1 MNKPRIGNLL
11 IIDDEIETLNPLC
24 DLLSKWGYKVTACT
38 SGREA
43 LETLRKQD
51 IDVMLTDLV
60 MPEMD
65 GIQLILAAMNIDP
78 HVVSII
84 ITGQGTIQ
92 TAVEAMKVG
101 AFDLLVKPLDFKM
114 LRPIL
119 SRAVEVQ
126 RLRQSEARYRSIV
139 EDQTELICRFLPDGT
154 LTFVNEP
161 YCRYFARKEAD
172 LIGHSFLSRIPEED
186 REEVKKHIFS
196 LNIQNRVETH
206 ENRVINSDGEIAWQ
220 RWTNRVLFDD
230 HKNIIEYQ
238 SVGRDITERKKM
250 EEALLE
256 SQTRYRE
263 LADSITDV
271 FFAVDNNLNYTYWN
285 KPSEDLTGISAK
297 DAIGKSL
304 YEIFPDTPETRRAEK
319 VYLDVLRTQQPQT
332 FINRYQIRDKEHYFE
347 IDAYPSRKGLSVF
360 VKDVTGRKQIEEALQ
375 KSEARYRD
383 LYDNAPDMCHT
394 LDENG
399 VILDCNQTEAKM
411 LGYEKREIIGK
422 HITNFFT
429 EESRKRYETDFPR
442 LKEKKELSN
451 LDREFIRKDGT
462 IFSASLNVFSVCDE
476 EGRFI
481 GAKTIARDI
490 TQLKQ
495 IEDALRRSEHKIRM
509 ITDNIPALVSY
520 IDIHGRYEFVNARYE
535 EWFGISRSELIG
547 KHVREVLGDAAYNR
561 IEKYVKQASSGHSV
575 SFENDIHYLHGGKRW
590 ANVSYIPDIEEG
602 GKVNGFY
609 ALVIDITERKR
620 MEEALKESEEK
631 YKTLADSALVGI
643 YKTNLKGDI
652 LYVNEALLKMLEYD
666 SPEKLLSANA
676 LSTYKNPDDR
686 ALLIENLK
694 RMSEVRDFETEL
706 LTKTGK
712 FRNVII
718 NVTIEGDVMSGMI
731 LDITERKKAEEA
743 LRESEERFRSLSDAA
758 FEGIVFHKKGVLLRA
773 NDQFFTIFGYEPD
786 ELIGKQMVQI
796 LVAPE
801 AQEFVKKQ
809 IAGGKQGPYES
820 IGVRKNG
827 TKFPMEIR
835 ARQIELKEQK
845 IRVTTLVDITERKK
859 VEQALKERGE
869 ELAQKTMN
877 LEEVNTA
884 LKVLLDK
891 RDDDKLRL
899 EESILLNIHELV
911 EPYSEKLRKSGLN
924 ELQKNLLEIMESNL
938 KEIVSSFAHTLSASY
953 LRFTPTEI
961 QIANLIKQ
969 GKTSKEIGELLCV
982 TPRAI
987 SFHRDNIRKKL
998 GLNNKKTNLKTYLS
1012 SLQ

>member
-11 IIDDEIETLNPLC
+11 VVDDEIDTLNPLC
-24 DLLSKWGYKVTACT
+24 DLLSKWGYKVAACT

-43 LETLRKQD
+43 LETLKKQD
-51 IDVMLTDLV
+51 IDVLLTDLV

-65 GIQLILAAMNIDP
+65 GIELILAAMNIDP
-78 HVVSII
+78 HLVSIV

-92 TAVEAMKVG
+92 TAVEAMKLG

-114 LRPIL
+114 LRPTL
-119 SRAVEVQ
+119 SRAIKV
-126 RLRQSEARYRSIV
+126 RLLLKKEEKYRSIV
-139 EDQTELICRFLPDGT
+139 EDQTELICRFLPDST
-154 LTFVNEP
+154 LTFVNEA
-161 YCRYFARKEAD
+161 YCRYLARKGED
-172 LIGHSFLSRIPEED
+172 MIGQSFLSSVPEED
-186 REEVKKHIFS
+186 REEVKKQIFS
-196 LNIQNRVETH
+196 LNIQNPVETH
-206 ENRVINSDGEIAWQ
+206 ENRVTNPDGEIGWQ
-220 RWTNRVLFDD
+220 EWTNRALFDD
-230 HKNIIEYQ
+230 HGNIIEYQ
-238 SVGRDITERKKM
+238 SVGRDITDRKR
-250 EEALLE
+250 
-256 SQTRYRE
+256 T
-263 LADSITDV
+263 
-271 FFAVDNNLNYTYWN
+271 
-285 KPSEDLTGISAK
+285 ED
-297 DAIGKSL
+297 
-304 YEIFPDTPETRRAEK
+304 
-319 VYLDVLRTQQPQT
+319 
-332 FINRYQIRDKEHYFE
+332 
-347 IDAYPSRKGLSVF
+347 
-360 VKDVTGRKQIEEALQ
+360 ALQ

-399 VILDCNQTEAKM
+399 VVLDCNQTEAKM

-429 EESRKRYETDFPR
+429 EESKRLYTNTFPQ
-442 LKEKKELSN
+442 LKEKKKLLN
-451 LDREFIRKDGT
+451 LDRDFIRKDGT

-481 GAKTIARDI
+481 GAKAIARDI

-561 IEKYVKQASSGHSV
+561 IQKYIGQATSGNPV
-575 SFENDIHYLHGGKRW
+575 SFENTIPYLHGGTRW

-609 ALVIDITERKR
+609 ALVIDITERK
-620 MEEALKESEEK
+620 
-631 YKTLADSALVGI
+631 
-643 YKTNLKGDI
+643 
-652 LYVNEALLKMLEYD
+652 
-666 SPEKLLSANA
+666 
-676 LSTYKNPDDR
+676 
-686 ALLIENLK
+686 
-694 RMSEVRDFETEL
+694 
-706 LTKTGK
+706 
-712 FRNVII
+712 
-718 NVTIEGDVMSGMI
+718 
-731 LDITERKKAEEA
+731 KA
-743 LRESEERFRSLSDAA
+743 
-758 FEGIVFHKKGVLLRA
+758 
-773 NDQFFTIFGYEPD
+773 
-786 ELIGKQMVQI
+786 
-796 LVAPE
+796 
-801 AQEFVKKQ
+801 
-809 IAGGKQGPYES
+809 
-820 IGVRKNG
+820 
-827 TKFPMEIR
+827 
-835 ARQIELKEQK
+835 
-845 IRVTTLVDITERKK
+845 
-859 VEQALKERGE
+859 EQALKERE
-869 ELAQKTMN
+869 KELAQKTMN
-877 LEEVNTA
+877 LEELNTA

-924 ELQKNLLEIMESNL
+924 ELQKNLLEITASNL

-969 GKTSKEIGELLCV
+969 GKTSKEISELLCV

-1012 SLQ
+1012 SLK